1 MRKKKISSFLVVI
14 PILVTLIPINIAS
27 AANLSLTKP
36 TPNPHKII
44 LEINNLGGFV
54 PRYISKSN
62 LPLLRLYENKEL
74 IVSKYDFEKLDLTT
88 TKLSSN
94 DIKKIKALLAPFWK
108 IKEWGQPGI
117 SDVPTTT
124 ITLFENKKR
133 YNIYVYALGIDYG
146 LTDYQIVNRNKL
158 IKAIESIKKLS
169 GETLYKAKIF
179 EAFPREP
186 IYDETQGVGLANPA
200 SVLCRSQGFTSSVI
214 ETPEGSKTLCDLPG
228 GAIDEWENYRNVA
241 NSTMALPTLLSKNS
255 SCLSFRSNS
264 KISLLPILSAFLE
277 PTGILGNYALRPLL
291 PNEIACKVREQ

>member
-1 MRKKKISSFLVVI
+1 MI
-14 PILVTLIPINIAS
+14 PILLTLIPTNIAS
-27 AANLSLTKP
+27 AANLSVSKP

-88 TKLSSN
+88 TKLSSK
-94 DIKKIKALLAPFWK
+94 DISKIKALLAPFWK

-124 ITLFENKKR
+124 ITLFENKKK

-158 IKAIESIKKLS
+158 IKSIESIKKLS

-200 SVLCRSQGFTSSVI
+200 SVLCRSQGFTSSVV

-255 SCLSFRSNS
+255 SCLSFKSNI
-264 KISLLPILSAFLE
+264 KINLLPRLSAFLE
-277 PTGILGNYALRPLL
+277 PTGIIGNYALRPLL

>member
-1 MRKKKISSFLVVI
+1 MI
-14 PILVTLIPINIAS
+14 PILLTLIPTNIAS
-27 AANLSLTKP
+27 AANLSVAKP
-36 TPNPHKII
+36 TPNPNKII

-214 ETPEGSKTLCDLPG
+214 ESPEGSKTLCDLPG

-255 SCLSFRSNS
+255 SCLSFKSNI
-264 KISLLPILSAFLE
+264 KISLLPRLSAFLE

-291 PNEIACKVREQ
+291 PNEIACKVRDQ

>member
-1 MRKKKISSFLVVI
+1 VI
-14 PILVTLIPINIAS
+14 PILLTLIPTNIAS
-27 AANLSLTKP
+27 AANLSVAKP
-36 TPNPHKII
+36 TPNPNKII

-88 TKLSSN
+88 TKLSSY

-214 ETPEGSKTLCDLPG
+214 ESPEGSKTLCDLPG

-255 SCLSFRSNS
+255 SCLSFKSNI
-264 KISLLPILSAFLE
+264 KISLLPRLSAFLE

-291 PNEIACKVREQ
+291 PNEIACKVRDQ